1 MEIKFKDLQTTQT
14 RRLTDSKQLN
24 AAVRAV
30 RALCEFDC

>member
-1 MEIKFKDLQTTQT
+1 MEIKFKDMQTTQT
-14 RRLTDSKQLN
+14 QTERLN